1 MNKIKDVK
9 RNTLIETF
17 SHFVMKII
25 VYLEKKF
32 QTFSNIS
39 ILIAIRRRSVKLFAI
54 DIFRNFLSFTHLI
67 NNL

>member
-9 RNTLIETF
+9 GNTLIETF

-39 ILIAIRRRSVKLFAI
+39 IHIAIRRRSVKLFAI
-54 DIFRNFLSFTHLI
+54 DIFRNFLIFTHLI